1 MKKILLIDLDNT
13 LIDFNECARHSI
25 MNAFEKLGFDYS
37 PVVFDTF
44 IEENAKIWKRL
55 ERGEITKPQLRA
67 NRWNIILARL
77 GIEFDGTIL
86 EEMFENGVAQGA
98 YAVTGA
104 YDLLD
109 YLKDKYEMYIVS
121 NGFRYVQESRLKIG
135 DFNKYFNNIFVSEDI
150 GIPKPAKEFF
160 DYCFA
165 VLKKNDDSILPENV
179 LMIGDSLSSDM
190 KGAVDFGFKTCFF
203 DKKEKGVQSEL
214 KLDFYIKNLF
224 EIKKI
229 I

>member
-44 IEENAKIWKRL
+44 IEENVKIWKRL

-121 NGFRYVQESRLKIG
+121 NGFRFVQESRLKIG

-160 DYCFA
+160 DYCFKS
-165 VLKKNDDSILPENV
+165 LDNPDKNDVIL
-179 LMIGDSLSSDM
+179 IGDSLSADI
-190 KGAVDFGFKTCFF
+190 KGGNDYGIDTIWFNKNGEENLSAITPTYTVNKL
-203 DKKEKGVQSEL
+203 SE
-214 KLDFYIKNLF
+214 IKNIL
-224 EIKKI
+224 
-229 I
+229 

>member
-44 IEENAKIWKRL
+44 IEENVKIWKRL

-160 DYCFA
+160 DYCFKSLDNPDKTD
-165 VLKKNDDSILPENV
+165 VIL
-179 LMIGDSLSSDM
+179 IGDSLSADI
-190 KGAVDFGFKTCFF
+190 KGGNDYGIDTIWFNKNGEDNLSLVKPTYI
-203 DKKEKGVQSEL
+203 VNEL
-214 KLDFYIKNLF
+214 NEIKNIL
-224 EIKKI
+224 
-229 I
+229 